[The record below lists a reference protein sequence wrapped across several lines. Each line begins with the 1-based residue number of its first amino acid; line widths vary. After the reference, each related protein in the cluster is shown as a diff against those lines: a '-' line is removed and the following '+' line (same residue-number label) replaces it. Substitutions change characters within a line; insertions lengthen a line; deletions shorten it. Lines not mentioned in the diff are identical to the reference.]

1 MEENLKTTIL
11 HDWHVNNAGRMVPF
25 AGWEMPVQYKD
36 GPLEEHRATRSKAG
50 LFDIDHMGQILVRGP
65 EAERYVNRMVT
76 FDLETMKLWDARYSL
91 ICYPDGGVVDDTFI
105 YRIPDPEIMDRHAFM
120 VVVNASNRAKDL
132 KWFELHQSGFDVVI
146 QDISDETYMLAI
158 QGPQAPRILNR
169 IAGAQLTKVP
179 RFTALQDNLL
189 GDIPATLGRTGYTG
203 EDGFELFFPAE
214 RAVDIW
220 EMLLKEGADSGLVPV
235 GLAARDSLRFEAC
248 MPLYG
253 HEIGPDISPLEARLG
268 FAVKYRIEFFGR
280 DSLLKQ
286 KLEGTKRLL
295 VGFEMQGRGVAREGY
310 RVLKGDKQ
318 VGFVTSGMFTPTLGQ
333 YLGMAIVEKQFSK
346 LGSEFDIEIRG
357 KPVLAKVV
365 KRPFYTPTYRL

>member
-1 MEENLKTTIL
+1 
-11 HDWHVNNAGRMVPF
+11 
-25 AGWEMPVQYKD
+25 
-36 GPLEEHRATRSKAG
+36 
-50 LFDIDHMGQILVRGP
+50 
-65 EAERYVNRMVT
+65 MVT

-120 VVVNASNRAKDL
+120 VVVNASNRTKDM
-132 KWFELHQSGFDVVI
+132 KWFELHQAGFDVVV

-158 QGPQAPRILNR
+158 QGPQAPRILDR

-203 EDGFELFFPAE
+203 EDGFELFFPAD
-214 RAVDIW
+214 RALDIW
-220 EMLLKEGADSGLVPV
+220 ETLLKEGADSGLVPV

-268 FAVKYRIEFFGR
+268 FAVKYRIEFLGR
-280 DSLLKQ
+280 DMLLKQ

-310 RVLKGDKQ
+310 RVLKGDNQ

-333 YLGMAIVEKQFSK
+333 YLGMAIVEKQYSK
-346 LGSEFDIEIRG
+346 PGNEFDIEIRG
-357 KPVLAKVV
+357 KSVLAKVV